1 MTKKILL
8 GMALVA
14 SLAACTDDY
23 KDWLTPQVV
32 NQPETVSF
40 GDGSISTVGTIDF
53 NTVTDEMVK
62 VCNITAPT
70 ASDPSFTPSYTITL
84 GENSYDITADGMMK
98 ASDLS
103 DYVISQFGRRPVE
116 RTVDATV
123 SMWLSN
129 GTTTVKTATSGV
141 FHITAIPKAPQISQN
156 YYIVGG
162 PNDWFDSAKNKT
174 LKFNHSGKD
183 VYEDPIFTVIFN
195 ASEGDTWFAIGDDEA
210 CEAIGNDNDW
220 SKLFGTTK
228 GNGNQDP
235 TGNLDRRYN
244 LSDDGSFCVPAGG
257 KLIKVTINMMDYSYQ
272 IESLN
277 ISENYYLIGG
287 PGEWNNSKAQKFSH
301 SDKSVFDDPVF
312 TYTFESTGGEMWFAF
327 GDDEAIDAV
336 GEGTWNKLFGTT
348 GASTDLSGTFDRR
361 YNLDGDHSFCVDGSA
376 KFYRFTVNMM
386 SMTYEI
392 TPLNFGEFIYV
403 PGNAQKYNT
412 SAAGMPEWGWTPEL
426 APALRSPNFD
436 GVYVGYAYMD
446 GEFKFTKERNWN
458 AEYNYDSFMN
468 YGPMFTGQSG
478 TGGNINC
485 TEPGYYRL
493 VADVANGSLTATKV
507 TWGLVG
513 PATPA
518 GWDAGS
524 YVVMNY
530 NMADDCWEITTDLKA
545 DEFKFT
551 TNGTWDINLG
561 GDAAN
566 LEEGAGNLRISEA
579 GKYTIKLYPSRAQS
593 DKMYATI
600 VKQ

>member
-1 MTKKILL
+1 MTKKIFL
-8 GMALVA
+8 GMALVGL
-14 SLAACTDDY
+14 LAACTDDY
-23 KDWLTPQVV
+23 KDWLTPSVV

-40 GDGSISTVGTIDF
+40 GDGSVSTVGVIDF

-62 VCNITAPT
+62 VCSITAPT
-70 ASDPSFTPSYTITL
+70 ASDASFTPSYTITL
-84 GENSYDITADGMMK
+84 GGEKTFDIGADGLMK
-98 ASDLS
+98 ASDLQ
-103 DYVISQFGRRPVE
+103 DYVVSQFGRRPVE
-116 RTVDATV
+116 RTIEATV

-129 GTTTVKTATSGV
+129 GTTAVKTATSGI

-162 PNDWFDSAKNKT
+162 PNDWGESAKNKM
-174 LKFNHSGKD
+174 LKFNHSGMD

-210 CEAIGNDNDW
+210 CEAIANDNDW

-228 GNGNQDP
+228 GNGNTDP

-277 ISENYYLIGG
+277 
-287 PGEWNNSKAQKFSH
+287 
-301 SDKSVFDDPVF
+301 
-312 TYTFESTGGEMWFAF
+312 
-327 GDDEAIDAV
+327 
-336 GEGTWNKLFGTT
+336 
-348 GASTDLSGTFDRR
+348 
-361 YNLDGDHSFCVDGSA
+361 
-376 KFYRFTVNMM
+376 
-386 SMTYEI
+386 
-392 TPLNFGEFIYV
+392 FGEFIYV

-412 SAAGMPEWGWTPEL
+412 AAPGMPDWGWTPEL
-426 APALRSPNFD
+426 APALRSANFD

-446 GEFKFTKERNWN
+446 GDFKFTKERNWN
-458 AEYNYDSFMN
+458 AEYNYND
-468 YGPMFTGQSG
+468 FTSYSSIFQLGDGS
-478 TGGNINC
+478 NINC
-485 TEPGYYRL
+485 NEPGYYRL

-530 NMADDCWEITTDLKA
+530 NMDEDCWEITTDLKA

-566 LEEGAGNLRISEA
+566 LEEAAGNLRISEA
-579 GKYTIKLYPSRAQS
+579 GTYNIKLYPSRAQS

-600 VKQ
+600 VKK

>member
-1 MTKKILL
+1 
-8 GMALVA
+8 
-14 SLAACTDDY
+14 
-23 KDWLTPQVV
+23 
-32 NQPETVSF
+32 
-40 GDGSISTVGTIDF
+40 
-53 NTVTDEMVK
+53 
-62 VCNITAPT
+62 
-70 ASDPSFTPSYTITL
+70 
-84 GENSYDITADGMMK
+84 MK
-98 ASDLS
+98 ASDLQ
-103 DYVISQFGRRPVE
+103 DYVVSQFGRRPVE
-116 RTVDATV
+116 RAIEATV
-123 SMWLSN
+123 SMWLGN
-129 GTTTVKTATSGV
+129 GTTTVKTATSDI
-141 FHITAIPKAPQISQN
+141 FHIVAIPKAPQISQN

-162 PNDWFDSAKNKT
+162 PNDWGESAKNKT
-174 LKFNHSGKD
+174 LKFSHSGKD
-183 VYEDPIFTVIFN
+183 VYEDPVFTVIFN

-210 CEAIGNDNDW
+210 CEAIANDDDW

-228 GNGNQDP
+228 GNGNTDP

-336 GEGTWNKLFGTT
+336 GEGTWNKLFGTK
-348 GASTDLSGTFDRR
+348 GDSKDLSGSFDRR

-376 KFYRFTVNMM
+376 KLYRFSVNMM
-386 SMTYEI
+386 TMTYEI

-412 SAAGMPEWGWTPEL
+412 AAPGMPDWGWTPEL
-426 APALRSPNFD
+426 APALRSANFD

-446 GEFKFTKERNWN
+446 GDFKFTKERNWN
-458 AEYNYDSFMN
+458 AEYNYND
-468 YGPMFTGQSG
+468 FTSYSSVFQLGDGS
-478 TGGNINC
+478 NINC
-485 TEPGYYRL
+485 NEPGYYRL

-530 NMADDCWEITTDLKA
+530 NMDEDCWEITTDLKA

-566 LEEGAGNLRISEA
+566 LEEAAGNLRISEA
-579 GKYTIKLYPSRAQS
+579 GTYNIKLYPSRAQS

-600 VKQ
+600 VKK